1 MRQMNGGPP
10 GQLAV
15 SGDFPLAE
23 AVTTAL
29 HALPGVPEHN

>member
-1 MRQMNGGPP
+1 MNGGPP
-10 GQLAV
+10 GQLEV

-29 HALPGVPEHN
+29 HALPEVLVRS